1 MTELIYLAVA
11 LVFAVLTCIYDTTM
25 SVKGIKAGV
34 AVEANFTWLYGTDKP
49 SALQYYAV
57 NIPVILLAAAPSL
70 VGYFLHNPSL
80 YFGGLAAPIAAG
92 ISHIKGGLDWRAL
105 GIKF

>member
-1 MTELIYLAVA
+1 MTELIYLAGA
-11 LVFAVLTCIYDTTM
+11 LAFATGCCIYDTVM

-57 NIPVILLAAAPSL
+57 NIPVILLAAAPSI

-80 YFGGLAAPIAAG
+80 YFGGLAAPTAVG

-105 GIKF
+105 GVKF